1 MRTIWK
7 SQSAVARRPS
17 SIAATSRPVSAYT
30 SRNSGSPKSGRCEP
44 GKPPMKPFV
53 PTIPTCVP
61 STSPVVHARSSIFTP
76 ASSMTATT
84 SSARSECQSWFPSTL
99 KTGRSASC
107 DASATTCASSGR
119 PCVVRSPAS
128 STRSAFPRRLVNAA
142 SRSARRDASACTSP
156 AAATRMPMAITYPFR
171 AGPSRGI
178 SAGMAEGSAP
188 ADQLVDVMMHVAAAL
203 RDADV
208 PYLLAGSF
216 AVWARGGPA
225 HDTDLD
231 FAVKP
236 EDLER
241 AIAALEAAGMEQKPT
256 PEEWLKKVCDRDVQV
271 DLIHD
276 PAGLEIDDEVMERGD
291 DIEVNGMTFRVMGVD
306 DVMTTKLFAFKEHYL
321 DYASTLEMARMMREQ
336 IDWDELRRR
345 CLEYPYAKPFFTLA
359 EELGL
364 IEKPTGEVVSG
375 EEVRAAQE
383 SRHGN

>member
-1 MRTIWK
+1 
-7 SQSAVARRPS
+7 
-17 SIAATSRPVSAYT
+17 
-30 SRNSGSPKSGRCEP
+30 
-44 GKPPMKPFV
+44 
-53 PTIPTCVP
+53 
-61 STSPVVHARSSIFTP
+61 
-76 ASSMTATT
+76 
-84 SSARSECQSWFPSTL
+84 
-99 KTGRSASC
+99 
-107 DASATTCASSGR
+107 
-119 PCVVRSPAS
+119 
-128 STRSAFPRRLVNAA
+128 
-142 SRSARRDASACTSP
+142 
-156 AAATRMPMAITYPFR
+156 
-171 AGPSRGI
+171 
-178 SAGMAEGSAP
+178 MAEGSAP
-188 ADQLVDVMMHVAAAL
+188 ADQPLKGMTHPAAAF

-256 PEEWLKKVCDRDVQV
+256 PEEWLKKVCDRDVQG

-321 DYASTLEMARMMREQ
+321 DYESAIEMARAVREQ

-345 CLEYPYAKPFFTLA
+345 CEDYAYAKPFFTLA
-359 EELGL
+359 EQLG
-364 IEKPTGEVVSG
+364 ISEQPDGDVASAED
-375 EEVRAAQE
+375 VRAAQE
-383 SRHGN
+383 SRHGG